1 MRTHFQWWVIL
12 WASVA
17 ACDAKGTGPGAATT
31 PEPDAGDSVTPTCQV
46 TNFTP
51 SPGLEGCFNCM
62 LQRCCEEMRAC
73 DGDPDCVYC
82 TSAEGQLD
90 TSERCVDPHT
100 FSVYPNRRAF
110 GACQVER
117 CVSPCGA
124 AGGSDCTPSNCAS
137 TCARYATGCR

>member
-1 MRTHFQWWVIL
+1 MRTHDRGWLILSVIM
-12 WASVA
+12 A
-17 ACDAKGTGPGAATT
+17 ACDAKGAGPSAPAPATS
-31 PEPDAGDSVTPTCQV
+31 EPDSSVAPMCAV
-46 TNFTP
+46 TSFTP

-62 LQRCCEEMRAC
+62 LERCCDELRAC
-73 DGDPDCVYC
+73 DSDPDCVYC

-124 AGGSDCTPSNCAS
+124 AGGSNCTPSNCAPS
-137 TCARYATGCR
+137 CARYSSGCR